1 MINKG
6 LDFSFSGLKTS
17 VLYYTQEKGDEFV
30 KKHLNDICASV
41 SAAITDVLLAKLKR
55 AVKKEGVKNVMLAGG
70 VSANSMLRKKVSDF
84 AESRNLNLM
93 IPALQYCTDNAAMI
107 AMTGALKARDGKFD
121 DYRLKPYAR
130 VS

>member
-1 MINKG
+1 M
-6 LDFSFSGLKTS
+6 
-17 VLYYTQEKGDEFV
+17 
-30 KKHLNDICASV
+30 NDICASV